1 MRKIAIL
8 LIFVGS
14 GFAQSPFQTIIEFS
28 GMRWGV
34 FTNYDRGSESQFTK
48 DAVWVDSLGYLHLKA
63 YAVNTDSGTKFYA
76 SGVIST
82 EKHLYGVYKFET
94 LGTLDS
100 FYNTDF
106 GPFLFDWDRG
116 VYEIDIEYSRGG
128 NLTGKPG
135 NYNLHYMPRGKHFK
149 KHYEFNLPRG
159 KVHAFHYIYLFPDS
173 IVLKT
178 TVLEKGKE
186 KIYGYRVFKDK
197 RFIPTRPVYMEIYL
211 WWPRRD
217 TTHEKEREIVIK
229 SVKFE
234 SFKESR
240 KQKSHPRHLKVDKL
254 GK

>member
-8 LIFVGS
+8 LLFAGL

-34 FTNYDRGSESQFTK
+34 FTNYDKGSGNKFTK
-48 DAVWVDSLGYLHLKA
+48 DAVYVDSFGYLHLKA
-63 YAVNTDSGTKFYA
+63 YAVRADSGIKFYA
-76 SGVIST
+76 SGIIST
-82 EKHLYGVYKFET
+82 TKYLYGVYKFET
-94 LGTLDS
+94 LGRLDN

-106 GPFLFDWDRG
+106 GPFLYDWERG
-116 VYEIDIEYSRGG
+116 IYEIDIEYSRAINSKG
-128 NLTGKPG
+128 NPG
-135 NYNLHYMPRGKHFK
+135 NYYLHYMPKGKHLRKGYNFT
-149 KHYEFNLPRG
+149 LPG
-159 KVHAFHYIYLFPDS
+159 DSVHAFHYIYLFPDS

-178 TVLEKGKE
+178 TVLEKGRE
-186 KIYGYRVFKDK
+186 KIYGYHVFKDK
-197 RFIPTRPVYMEIYL
+197 RFIPKRPVYMEIYL

-240 KQKSHPRHLKVDKL
+240 KQKTHPRHLKVNKL